1 MTAMGG
7 EAILRNPELLG
18 FRPLDGGPDL
28 PVGDWP
34 EGCPRARAAGAPTS
48 LAAIYAPRPRALPP
62 AGARMEAAG
71 VWLPY
76 LRWAGMGEGGT
87 PLIALPVPAPFGGL
101 AVKAEW
107 MNPTGSHKDRMSPLV
122 VARAREI
129 GARGVVCAS
138 SGNAGISLAAYAAR
152 AGIACCVVVTPAVP
166 DTVRR
171 ALHAYGARVL
181 GAAESLARWRLAAK
195 LAAEGWYPATNHALP
210 AVGSSAW
217 GVEGY
222 RTLAFE
228 IAAEMPEGVDA
239 VLVPTARGDT
249 IWGLASGFAALRQA
263 GLWRHAGPR
272 LIAVEPF
279 PRLSAVLAGHARTT
293 DAFPGATRQASTAGA
308 TTTDQALRAV
318 RRTGGAAIVVEDA
331 AAEAAQSELAARHGV
346 FLELCAAACF
356 AALPAAAAELPP
368 GARVVL
374 IGTSAGTRDATAPPP
389 PDLEMAA

>member
-1 MTAMGG
+1 MHRMEGV
-7 EAILRNPELLG
+7 AIQRNPDLLG

-34 EGCPRARAAGAPTS
+34 EGCPNARAAGAPTS
-48 LAAIYAPRPRALPP
+48 LAAIYAQRERRLPP
-62 AGARMEAAG
+62 PGARMAEAG
-71 VWLPY
+71 DWLPY
-76 LRWAGMGEGGT
+76 LHWAGMEEGGT
-87 PLIALPVPAPFGGL
+87 PLIVLPAPDSLASL

-122 VARAREI
+122 LARAREI

-138 SGNAGISLAAYAAR
+138 SGNAGVSLAAYAAR
-152 AGIACCVVVTPAVP
+152 AGLGCCVVVTPAVP
-166 DTVRR
+166 DAVRR
-171 ALHAYGARVL
+171 VLHAHGARVL
-181 GAAESLARWRLAAK
+181 GARDSIGRWTIAAR

-228 IAAEMPEGVDA
+228 IAAAMPEGLDA
-239 VLVPTARGDT
+239 ILVPTARGDT
-249 IWGLASGFAALRQA
+249 IWGLAAGFTALRGA
-263 GLWRHAGPR
+263 GLWRPAVPR

-279 PRLSAVLAGHARTT
+279 ARLTAVLAGHARTT
-293 DAFPGATRQASTAGA
+293 DAFPGTTRQASTAGA

-318 RRTGGAAIVVEDA
+318 RESGGAAIVVDDA
-331 AAEAAQSELAARHGV
+331 AAEAAQAALAAHHGV
-346 FLELCAAACF
+346 LLELCAAACF
-356 AALPAAAAELPP
+356 AAVPRAASLLPD

-374 IGTSAGTRDATAPPP
+374 IGTAAGLRDPATSPLPP
-389 PDLEMAA
+389 LEIAA

>member
-1 MTAMGG
+1 V
-7 EAILRNPELLG
+7 ILRNPDLLG

-48 LAAIYAPRPRALPP
+48 LVAIYAPRPRTLPP
-62 AGARMEAAG
+62 PGARMQAVAG
-71 VWLPY
+71 WLPY
-76 LRWAGMGEGGT
+76 LHWAGMGEGGT
-87 PLIALPVPAPFGGL
+87 PLVELPAPAPLGAL

-138 SGNAGISLAAYAAR
+138 SGNAGISLSGYAAR
-152 AGIACCVVVTPAVP
+152 AGIGCCVVVTPAVP
-166 DTVRR
+166 LAARR
-171 ALHAYGARVL
+171 MLHAFGARVL
-181 GAAESLARWRLAAK
+181 GAPDGPARWSIAARM
-195 LAAEGWYPATNHALP
+195 AREGWYPATNHALP

-217 GVEGY
+217 GVDGY

-228 IAAEMPEGVDA
+228 LAAECPDGLDA

-249 IWGLASGFAALRQA
+249 TWGLTAGFAALREH
-263 GLWRHAGPR
+263 GLWSHAGPR
-272 LIAVEPF
+272 LVAVEPV
-279 PRLSAVLAGHARTT
+279 PRLSAVLAGKARTSDT
-293 DAFPGATRQASTAGA
+293 FPGRTRQASTAGA

-318 RRTGGAAIVVEDA
+318 RDTAGTAMVVEDH
-331 AAEAAQSELAARHGV
+331 AAEAAQAELAACHGI

-356 AALPAAAAELPP
+356 AALPRAIEAKLLQE

-374 IGTSAGTRDATAPPP
+374 IGTSAGARDAAAPEPPP
-389 PDLEMAA
+389 LEMTT

>member
-1 MTAMGG
+1 MRRMEGA
-7 EAILRNPELLG
+7 AIRRNPDLLG

-34 EGCPRARAAGAPTS
+34 EGCPRARAAGTPTS
-48 LAAIYAPRPRALPP
+48 LAAIYAPRERRLPP
-62 AGARMEAAG
+62 PGARMAEAG
-71 VWLPY
+71 DWLPY
-76 LRWAGMGEGGT
+76 LRWDGMGEGGT
-87 PLIALPVPAPFGGL
+87 PLIELRAPDSLGSL

-122 VARAREI
+122 LARAREI

-138 SGNAGISLAAYAAR
+138 SGNAGVSLAAYAAR
-152 AGIACCVVVTPAVP
+152 AGLECCVVVTPAVP
-166 DTVRR
+166 DAVRR
-171 ALHAYGARVL
+171 ALHAHGARVL
-181 GAAESLARWRLAAK
+181 GAHDSTARWTVAAR

-228 IAAEMPEGVDA
+228 IAAAMSDGVDA
-239 VLVPTARGDT
+239 IFVPTARGDT
-249 IWGLASGFAALRQA
+249 IWGLATGFAALREA
-263 GLWRHAGPR
+263 GLSRHAVPR

-279 PRLSAVLAGHARTT
+279 PRLTAVLAGRARIT
-293 DAFPGATRQASTAGA
+293 DVFSGNTRQASTAGA

-318 RRTGGAAIVVEDA
+318 RESGGAAIVVDDA
-331 AAEAAQSELAARHGV
+331 EAEAAQAALAARHGL

-356 AALPAAAAELPP
+356 AALPRAANLLPD

-374 IGTSAGTRDATAPPP
+374 IGTSAGMRDTATAPPP
-389 PDLEMAA
+389 LLEMAA